1 MSHDKPT
8 KSEEEYIAKEE
19 AEQIKRMKKKQ
30 ADEALIQKREE
41 TKAICFMKCPKCG
54 DDLKQ
59 MLFRGINIDRCTN
72 CEGVWLDQGELDKL
86 AGSEDKSIIG
96 DILNMFKD

>member
-1 MSHDKPT
+1 MSQDKPS

-19 AEQIKRMKKKQ
+19 AEQSKRTQKEHEE
-30 ADEALIQKREE
+30 EALIQKREE

-54 DDLKQ
+54 DDLNE
-59 MLFRGINIDRCTN
+59 MAFRGINIDRCTN
-72 CEGVWLDQGELDKL
+72 CDGVWLDHGELEKL
-86 AGSEDKSIIG
+86 AGFEDKSIIG